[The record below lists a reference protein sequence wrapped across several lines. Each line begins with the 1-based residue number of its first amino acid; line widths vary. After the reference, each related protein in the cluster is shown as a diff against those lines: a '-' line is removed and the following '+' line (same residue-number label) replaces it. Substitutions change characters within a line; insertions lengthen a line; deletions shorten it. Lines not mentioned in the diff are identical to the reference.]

1 MKNIISIFVLALS
14 ILFSPFAIAQNNAKE
29 KNNVD
34 ILKIAQDK
42 ATKDKKNIMILFSG
56 LQWCGPCKK
65 FDKDVVKNK
74 TFKNY
79 AQKNLVFVEIDLKQ
93 NGNVEINI
101 DKKKDSKISR
111 LNMGKLKDFRK
122 ELAEKFQVKGVPTA
136 IILNNKGDVL
146 FKHVGSGINAKDF
159 VKKISTKK

>member
-1 MKNIISIFVLALS
+1 MSIIYARSFH
-14 ILFSPFAIAQNNAKE
+14 
-29 KNNVD
+29 
-34 ILKIAQDK
+34 
-42 ATKDKKNIMILFSG
+42 
-56 LQWCGPCKK
+56 
-65 FDKDVVKNK
+65 KDVVKNK